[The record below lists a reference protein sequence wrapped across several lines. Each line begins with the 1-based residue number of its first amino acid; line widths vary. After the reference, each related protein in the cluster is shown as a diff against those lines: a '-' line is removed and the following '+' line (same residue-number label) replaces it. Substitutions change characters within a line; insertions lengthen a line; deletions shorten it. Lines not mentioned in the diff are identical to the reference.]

1 MSCWWQVLNFYSF
14 NDLRLHDTFLVN
26 VLELTETCFS
36 PLGVSLPKVDLKVG
50 MTNQISIPNFQLLLI
65 TSTLKYFFS
74 GLTNSVKSHLRSL
87 GHVLLTKQMTVGE
100 LLPGRGSKWSF
111 LFETEKIAIEGDGRG
126 DDRKLFV
133 GMLSKAQ
140 VD

>member
-1 MSCWWQVLNFYSF
+1 MWNTGKWKFLFILLVDVLK
-14 NDLRLHDTFLVN
+14 
-26 VLELTETCFS
+26 LTETCFS
-36 PLGVSLPKVDLKVG
+36 LLGVSLPKVDLKVG
-50 MTNQISIPNFQLLLI
+50 MTNQTLISNFQLLLI

-74 GLTNSVKSHLRSL
+74 GLTNSVKFGTKSHLRSQS
-87 GHVLLTKQMTVGE
+87 HVVLTKQMTIGE
-100 LLPGRGSKWSF
+100 LLPGRGSTWCF

-140 VD
+140 VDQYFSW